1 MPKPP
6 RGEHSPQPPTGEPLR
21 LQAYLARSGVASRRA
36 SEELIAQGRVS
47 VNGHV
52 VTTPGSKVRP
62 GHDKVTVDGEAV
74 ALEETLWVA
83 LHKPKGYVTTRH
95 DNYGR
100 RTIYDL
106 LPEKYHSLF
115 HVGRLDRD
123 SEGLL
128 LLTNDGET
136 SNLLLHPS
144 SGTTKEYLV
153 DVEGKLTNE
162 EMDRLIKGVQLEEG
176 IAKAE
181 EVQRLHPVDIDVFR
195 VRVILREG
203 KKREIRRMMDAL
215 GHPVRRLIR
224 RRFGPVELG
233 ELPSGKWRVISPA
246 ELSAIGREGKRPS
259 RKRSRPEQEPE
270 E

>member
-6 RGEHSPQPPTGEPLR
+6 RRERAPHESGEPVR

-47 VNGHV
+47 VNGHP
-52 VTTPGSKVRP
+52 VTTPGTKVRP
-62 GHDKVTVDGEAV
+62 GQDRVTVDGEAV
-74 ALEETLWVA
+74 ALEETTWVA
-83 LHKPKGYVTTRH
+83 LHKPKGYVTTRS

-115 HVGRLDRD
+115 HVGRLDRE

-128 LLTNDGET
+128 LLTNDGDT
-136 SNLLLHPS
+136 SNILLHPS

-162 EMDRLIKGVQLEEG
+162 EMERLLKGIQLEEG
-176 IAKAE
+176 LAKAE
-181 EVQRLHPVDIDVFR
+181 EVKRLHPVDIDVFR
-195 VRVILREG
+195 VRVVLREG
-203 KKREIRRMMDAL
+203 KKREIRRMMAAL
-215 GHPVRRLIR
+215 DHPVRRLIR

-233 ELPSGKWRVISPA
+233 ELPSGKWRVINPV
-246 ELSAIGREGKRPS
+246 ELNAIGAEAKRPS
-259 RKRSRPEQEPE
+259 RKRKPAEEQDPEA
-270 E
+270 